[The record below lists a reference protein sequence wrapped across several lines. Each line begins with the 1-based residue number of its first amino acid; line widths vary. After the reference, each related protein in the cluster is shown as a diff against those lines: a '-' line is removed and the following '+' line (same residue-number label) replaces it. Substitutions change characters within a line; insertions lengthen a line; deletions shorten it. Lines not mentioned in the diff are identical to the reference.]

1 MTIVTYNNIIENTE
15 FVIPSFMKSSLG
27 FFTLYGFYISLI
39 IGLIL
44 MILVYA
50 KSVGWNFNPQVSHH
64 LEKVVV
70 VEGMNKMEKGFCSS
84 LIHDSHKRESGCNK
98 LTKGNCQSSDC
109 CVFLNGKKCVAGN
122 ANGPV
127 YRSNDNGDKID
138 VDNYYFKSKCY
149 GKC

>member
-1 MTIVTYNNIIENTE
+1 
-15 FVIPSFMKSSLG
+15 MKSSLG

-39 IGLIL
+39 VGLIL

-70 VEGMNKMEKGFCSS
+70 VEGMNKMERGFCSS
-84 LIHDSHKRESGCNK
+84 LIHNSHKRESGCNK